1 MPIVAIGG
9 LIVAVLGALGAFGI
23 QAWATWTLFRVT
35 PAIEQAAT
43 VAAPGVGEG
52 IGNLARGV
60 GGTAQGVGGAAQGIG
75 GAAGGLGDAL
85 AGDGKYLLIAGAA
98 ALYLLVG
105 SR

>member
-43 VAAPGVGEG
+43 VAAQGVGEG
-52 IGNLARGV
+52 VGNLARGV
-60 GGTAQGVGGAAQGIG
+60 GGTAQGVGGAAQGVGEI
-75 GAAGGLGDAL
+75 LS
-85 AGDGKYLLIAGAA
+85 GDGKYLLIAGAA